1 MSIHDLFISQRIL
14 ACLQLPSDLVVF
26 SFLSFFCLQTHTLP
40 PNYFSI
46 LNQIYFK
53 LPWKFDIFYTK
64 LTIHTVLIFIIN
76 LCFSP
81 SLLLHAIHRP
91 IYVLFVCQKGLGL
104 FFFLVPSPAESP
116 LLKFCCSRIRFLAS
130 SNWALHSS
138 SGLRTSFSI
147 TSVALSSADFCANE
161 IALVKL
167 DCSSVTPN

>member
-1 MSIHDLFISQRIL
+1 MIYSFPKEFWPVFNFHLIWWFFLF
-14 ACLQLPSDLVVF
+14 CL
-26 SFLSFFCLQTHTLP
+26 FFCLQTHTLP

-64 LTIHTVLIFIIN
+64 LTIHIVLIFIIN

-81 SLLLHAIHRP
+81 SLLLHAIHHP

-116 LLKFCCSRIRFLAS
+116 LLKFCCFLPDKIFGI
-130 SNWALHSS
+130 L
-138 SGLRTSFSI
+138 
-147 TSVALSSADFCANE
+147 
-161 IALVKL
+161 
-167 DCSSVTPN
+167 